1 MATRVNTRFVVILSV
16 GLVIVFGAVGAASL
30 IAYTGRDERNVA
42 KADALMALGKF
53 EEASKLYERSVGRD
67 RTRQDW
73 LEKWYEALSKSTPTV
88 RAEYDQSYDFSRNI
102 LRQLALLRAS
112 DVEAQVRYV
121 KELDRFVRET
131 GATREGLDYLAR
143 ETDDRARDLGANE
156 PQLARLV
163 RYRGLAYIDQM
174 SLITVDETKRTQA
187 LADVR
192 AAVELDP
199 TDWEAA
205 LGIVRWHIAEA
216 DRGTRDGRPEIA
228 EKEMTEARTLL
239 NEFLAAR
246 PGHPEG
252 LLLSFIMDQAELSRT
267 GVSTPEAIR
276 ETGQK
281 LLASAN
287 KVVAATVAAPAEE
300 LRPHHVQRVV
310 VYLGKGL
317 GAEGLGPVEEV
328 LDRALAANPQDAA
341 LMVTK
346 GALLTEKGDLT
357 GAITALQ
364 KVVDLPARPVSLEGM
379 LIPARRQTAL
389 ALQVDAALRM
399 WGEAKQRGDDAAASA
414 SLKQAKLF
422 RTELANNI
430 GVRGRNVLLLRDA
443 KIAFAE
449 ARFPEA
455 VQHLSELRRTEEGQ
469 SIEVIQLLAQA
480 LEQQSSL
487 GEARRLYMELLEK
500 SPNLAGAHVKLGEL
514 NSRLGDTEAARANYV
529 SALRLDPG
537 NDEYKRRIAS
547 IDEVLRVRSGGAT
560 SGQQQGQA
568 APTSGGDPIVRAIL
582 EARTKRVDG
591 DDAGALALI
600 EKTQVDAPD
609 DMRLLR
615 EQITLLLRL
624 EQRERAI
631 SILKAK
637 ADANPKD
644 RQVQQM
650 LLMVQADD
658 PTEGSLAI
666 IEQSDLSALDKAIER
681 FEVLLRAGRSAEAE
695 ASLAEAE
702 KINPNDV
709 RVVDYLFVI
718 ALNKKDTARY
728 VELSK
733 KAAELNLDQM
743 NGLTYQARIELVE
756 GRDRD
761 AVLTLER
768 AVKMN
773 EYLPSV
779 RRLLAQAYMRVGRVQ
794 DALDSYQRAY
804 EGKPDDTATARD
816 YALALVSANQGEKAL
831 EVVSPTTGV
840 LRFTQSDESL
850 IRIWLDLEARYG
862 DRQTAIRVRAERFKA
877 DPAKI
882 DNALALNALYIDDRN
897 WDDARSIIESLEKNQ
912 EFDRIAVAAMKAN
925 LEAKQG
931 NVDSGIT
938 ILRDYINAIPPAERK
953 VREYMALAEFM
964 IQNDRRE
971 MAAEV
976 LTEALKFQDPKR
988 QEADRRMGDLA
999 FENAAIAANAL
1010 PTYGAGQEAARE
1022 QIEAAM
1028 KQNYAAALES
1038 YKRVLAADNDEVV
1051 AKRAAETALR
1061 LENPDEAERL
1071 LAPVVKTSPEDMQIL
1086 SLQAGIARQRNDSRK
1101 ARELYN
1107 RSVELY
1113 PNDPNA
1119 FMQRAMF
1126 TAQDPAML
1134 ADALEDL
1141 QQAVRLRPSLVS
1153 AWVTRATM
1161 LKQNGRVPDA
1171 LAVLRSAV
1179 EANPSNDELRILLI
1193 RELWNSGEQGLAQQE
1208 VLRMASERPDDLK
1221 WLEEAAGFMA
1231 QVGRFREAAEL
1242 FERRFDKKPDPETAG
1257 KVMYARMQ
1265 SGVMPVRSTMQK
1277 FLAEYEKLDTSNFTK
1292 QQAIPNHML
1301 RARARA
1307 YLQQDDLARAQL
1319 DAAYELIGDDTD
1331 AARFF
1336 AEELLIAQ
1344 ASSAKVVEFLDARE
1358 KKGPLHPLL
1367 VVTRVKAKLNSGV
1380 APVDLLKDATKI
1392 DDAKMDVQTRLE
1404 LYRAIGQIAYLAG
1417 EPKTCVDFYK
1427 KALEISPDNVQLN
1440 NDVAYSI
1447 AVDLNDPAAGLPYAE
1462 KAVALMGDGVSS
1474 PVLDT
1479 LGWVQFLNKDRES
1492 AQKTLAR
1499 AAQTARTQDQ
1509 SLIAYCHLGLAQAA
1523 DGDIAGAR
1531 RSLEAAEKAARE
1543 NAAAAEAFKDSL
1555 ESLRKAV
1562 E

>member
-16 GLVIVFGAVGAASL
+16 GLVVVFGAVGAAGL

-42 KADALMALGKF
+42 KADALMAVGKY

-88 RAEYDQSYDFSRNI
+88 RAEYDQAYDFSRNI

-112 DVEAQVRYV
+112 DVEAQVRYIH
-121 KELDRFVRET
+121 ELDRFVRET

-143 ETDDRARDLGANE
+143 ETDDRAKDLGSNE
-156 PQLARLV
+156 PQLAKLT
-163 RYRGLAYIDQM
+163 RYRGLAYVDQM
-174 SLITVDETKRTQA
+174 SLITVDEAKRTQA
-187 LADVR
+187 MADLR

-205 LGIVRWHIAEA
+205 LGVVRWHIAEA
-216 DRGTRDGRPEIA
+216 DRGARDGRPEIA
-228 EKEMTEARTLL
+228 EKEMTQARTLL

-246 PGHPEG
+246 PEHPEG
-252 LLLSFIMDQAELSRT
+252 LLMSFIMDQTELSRT

-287 KVVAATVAAPAEE
+287 KVVAATVAAPADE
-300 LRPHHVQRVV
+300 LRSEHVQRVV
-310 VYLGKGL
+310 VFLGRGL

-328 LDRALAANPQDAA
+328 LDRALAANPDDAA
-341 LMVTK
+341 LMVTR

-357 GAITALQ
+357 GAIAALQ

-414 SLKQAKLF
+414 SLKQAKDF
-422 RTELANNI
+422 RTKLADNI

-455 VQHLSELRRTEEGQ
+455 VQHLSELRRTDEGQ

-487 GEARRLYMELLEK
+487 GEARRLYMELLDK

-514 NSRLGDTEAARANYV
+514 NSRLGDTEAARANYIA
-529 SALRLDPG
+529 ALRLDPE
-537 NDEYKRRIAS
+537 NEEYKRRIAS
-547 IDEVLRVRSGGAT
+547 IDEVLRIRSGA
-560 SGQQQGQA
+560 SAPAGQQTQA
-568 APTSGGDPIVRAIL
+568 APADGGDPLVRAIL
-582 EARTKRVDG
+582 EARAKRVDG

-600 EKTQVDAPD
+600 EKAQVDAPED
-609 DMRLLR
+609 IRLLR
-615 EQITLLLRL
+615 EQIQLLLRL
-624 EQRERAI
+624 EQREKAI

-637 ADANPKD
+637 AETYPNNKD
-644 RQVQQM
+644 LKQM
-650 LLMVQADD
+650 LLMVEAKD
-658 PTEGSLAI
+658 PTEGAIAI
-666 IEQSDLSALDKAIER
+666 INASDLPPLDKAIER

-718 ALNKKDTARY
+718 ALNKKETARY

-756 GRDRD
+756 GRDRE

-779 RRLLAQAYMRVGRVQ
+779 RRLLAQAYLRVGRVK
-794 DALDSYQRAY
+794 DALDAYQRAY

-831 EVVSPTTGV
+831 EIVSPKTGV

-862 DRQTAIRVRAERFKA
+862 DRQTAIRVREERFKA
-877 DPAKI
+877 DPSRL
-882 DNALALNALYIDDRN
+882 DNSLALNALYLDDGN
-897 WDDARSIIESLEKNQ
+897 WDGSRSVIAALEQKQ
-912 EFDRIAVAAMKAN
+912 DFDRIAVAALKAN

-931 NVDSGIT
+931 NVENGIT
-938 ILRDYINAIPPAERK
+938 ILREYLNGVAPADRTI
-953 VREYMALAEFM
+953 REYMALAEFLV
-964 IQNDRRE
+964 QNDRRE

-976 LTEALKFQDPKR
+976 LTEALKYQDPKR
-988 QEADRRMGDLA
+988 QEADRRLGDLA
-999 FENAAIAANAL
+999 FENASIAANAIS
-1010 PTYGAGQEAARE
+1010 TFGEGQEAARA
-1022 QIEAAM
+1022 QMEAAM
-1028 KQNYAAALES
+1028 KSNYAASLES
-1038 YKRVLAADNDEVV
+1038 YKRVLAADNDPVV

-1061 LENPDEAERL
+1061 LENADEAERL
-1071 LAPVVKTSPEDMQIL
+1071 LAPVVKSSPEDMQIL

-1107 RSVELY
+1107 RAVELY
-1113 PNDPNA
+1113 PNDPNP

-1153 AWVTRATM
+1153 AWVTRATL
-1161 LKQNGRVPDA
+1161 LKQAGRVSDS
-1171 LAVLRSAV
+1171 LAVLRNAV
-1179 EANPSNDELRILLI
+1179 EANPSNEELRILLV
-1193 RELWNSGEQGLAQQE
+1193 RELWIGGEQGLAQQE
-1208 VLRMASERPDDLK
+1208 VLRMASERPDDIK
-1221 WLEEAAGFMA
+1221 WLEEAGSFMA
-1231 QVGRFREAAEL
+1231 QVGRYREAAEL
-1242 FERRFDKKPDPETAG
+1242 YERSFEKKPSPETAG
-1257 KVMYARMQ
+1257 KIIFARLQ
-1265 SGVMPVRSTMQK
+1265 SGVMPDRRQILK
-1277 FLAEYEKLDTSNFTK
+1277 YLAEYEKLDTKDFPK
-1292 QQAIPNHML
+1292 QRLIPYHML
-1301 RARARA
+1301 QARARA
-1307 YLQQDDLARAQL
+1307 YIGQEEQAKAQL
-1319 DAAYELIGDDTD
+1319 DLAFELIGDDTD

-1336 AEELLIAQ
+1336 ADELFIALGT
-1344 ASSAKVVEFLDARE
+1344 APRAVDYLNTRE
-1358 KKGPLHPLL
+1358 KKSPLHPFL
-1367 VVTRVKAKLNSGV
+1367 VVTRVRGKLASGEPPADV
-1380 APVDLLKDATKI
+1380 LKFALAI
-1392 DDAKMDVQTRLE
+1392 DIKDMDEVTRFE
-1404 LYRAIGQIAYLAG
+1404 HYRAIGQVAYLAS
-1417 EPKTCVDFYK
+1417 EPKTCVEYYK
-1427 KALEISPDNVQLN
+1427 KALEISPENVQLN

-1447 AVDLNDPAAGLPYAE
+1447 AVDLNDPAAGLTYAE
-1462 KAVALMGDGVSS
+1462 KAVELMGDAVSS

-1479 LGWVQFLNKDRES
+1479 LGWIQYLNKDRAS
-1492 AQKTLAR
+1492 AQKTLAK
-1499 AAQTARTQDQ
+1499 AVETARTQDQ
-1509 SLIAYCHLGLAQAA
+1509 ALIANCHLGLAQAA
-1523 DGDIAGAR
+1523 DGDMAGAR
-1531 RSLEAAEKAARE
+1531 RSLEAAEKAAKE
-1543 NAAAAEAFKDSL
+1543 NAQAAEAFKDSL